1 MPGTPRIFIG
11 TGASAIQVVPEVQKI
26 AAHLDVYQR
35 TAPWIVPRNERKYTS
50 VEKFAFKHVPLVQKA
65 EWRLLKSRS
74 DLWHRFKPYDRAS
87 RLIVQD
93 LHHSCTAI
101 ECKGV
106 AFCERENRSMACR
119 AFPFYPYI
127 TRAGEFVGLAYYWD
141 FEHSCWVISNMQIVD
156 RAFVREFVE
165 AHEMVFAVD
174 KDEFDTFK
182 EQSASMRRVFS
193 RRKSII
199 PLIGRDGGFF
209 KVLPKSGRIVPAD
222 PAKFPKHGP
231 YRSPRAFAKA
241 VKEAQAAAEDKI
253 VEFVP
258 DIAV

>member
-1 MPGTPRIFIG
+1 MSKAPAVHRTTHRINF
-11 TGASAIQVVPEVQKI
+11 SD
-26 AAHLDVYQR
+26 LDPYKHMR
-35 TAPWIVPRNERKYTS
+35 TA
-50 VEKFAFKHVPLVQKA
+50 
-65 EWRLLKSRS
+65 
-74 DLWHRFKPYDRAS
+74 
-87 RLIVQD
+87 
-93 LHHSCTAI
+93 
-101 ECKGV
+101 
-106 AFCERENRSMACR
+106 M
-119 AFPFYPYI
+119 YP
-127 TRAGEFVGLAYYWD
+127 AYYIDHRMAALREQAGWD
-141 FEHSCWVISNMQIVD
+141 LATLESLPFMTFVRKLEVEFLRPVVGDQEIAISS
-156 RAFVREFVE
+156 FVREFVE
-165 AHEMVFAVD
+165 AHEMLFAVD

>member
-1 MPGTPRIFIG
+1 MRRSTR
-11 TGASAIQVVPEVQKI
+11 S
-26 AAHLDVYQR
+26 
-35 TAPWIVPRNERKYTS
+35 
-50 VEKFAFKHVPLVQKA
+50 
-65 EWRLLKSRS
+65 LLKSRS

-87 RLIVQD
+87 RLIVKD

-165 AHEMVFAVD
+165 AHEMLFAVD

-199 PLIGRDGGFF
+199 PLIGRDGSHNV
-209 KVLPKSGRIVPAD
+209 VLPGTGEIRPIRPEQHAKQGPFRSEAAYRRAIKAEGGTVPPEGLA
-222 PAKFPKHGP
+222 P
-231 YRSPRAFAKA
+231 
-241 VKEAQAAAEDKI
+241 V
-253 VEFVP
+253 
-258 DIAV
+258 